1 MKEHLRNLVRSAP
14 SRNAARHIA
23 REYLQAR
30 ILGALQRGGAFACL
44 AFQGGTALRFLYGLP
59 RYSEDLDFA
68 LERASEA
75 YDLRGWLSAARS
87 ELTREGYSIELKL
100 NERRTVHGAFVRFEG
115 LAFEL
120 GLSARREEI
129 LSVKVEVDTNPP
141 AGAGL
146 ATTLVRKHVLV
157 NLLHHDRAS
166 LLAGKL
172 HAVLARPWAKGRDI
186 YDLVWYLS
194 DRTWPAPNV
203 ALLNNALA
211 QTGGSRLGPGTWRN
225 AVRRRLESLPW
236 DRVVSDVRPFLQD
249 ASEADLLA
257 RENVRRLL
265 VRPREKK
272 AAGDLPDEKA
282 RGRILERP
290 ARSSRDR

>member
-1 MKEHLRNLVRSAP
+1 MKEHLTNMVRSAP
-14 SRNAARHIA
+14 SRTAARHVA

-68 LERASEA
+68 RERAPEA
-75 YDLRGWLSAARS
+75 YDLRGWLSAARAG
-87 ELTREGYSIELKL
+87 LAREGYSVELKL
-100 NERRTVHGAFVRFEG
+100 NERRMVHGAFMRFEG
-115 LAFEL
+115 LSFEL
-120 GLSARREEI
+120 GLSARREEL

-141 AGAGL
+141 GGAGL
-146 ATTLVRKHVLV
+146 VTTLVRKHVIL

-194 DRTWPAPNV
+194 DRTWPAPNLV
-203 ALLNNALA
+203 LLNNALA
-211 QTGGSRLGPGTWRN
+211 QTGGSRLTAGTWRT

-236 DRVVSDVRPFLQD
+236 DRVVSDVRPFLED
-249 ASEADLLA
+249 AGEANLLTRENVAALLA
-257 RENVRRLL
+257 RPRR
-265 VRPREKK
+265 
-272 AAGDLPDEKA
+272 
-282 RGRILERP
+282 
-290 ARSSRDR
+290 